1 MTTLAAFALSA
12 LPKLT
17 FAEAIPVSEA
27 VKSKINPKN
36 KLGFGFMRLPLKDPN
51 DQTSIDYAT
60 LNKMVDT
67 FLERGF
73 SYFDTAW
80 MYMGYES
87 EIALRESLVKRH
99 PRDKFTVASKLPVG
113 YLKSKENQEEI
124 FNKQLEKT
132 GLDYFDYYL
141 VHNVNANTIGNVRK
155 YDSFKF
161 IADKKKEGKIKHIG
175 FSFHDTPELLEEV
188 LKEHPEV
195 EFVQLQI
202 NYVDWDNASIQSRKC
217 YEIAQKYNK
226 PVIVMEPVKG
236 GSLAVV
242 PPAVEKV
249 FKDAEPDMSVASWA
263 VRYAASLDGVMM
275 VLSGMSNMEQLED
288 NTSYMQK
295 SIEDGKWN
303 FGDPAVDYVTDAA
316 YVNYSEGYQSLLSYG
331 IDESSD
337 PVLSPL
343 TLGEGKCIAFN
354 VFVPFDITNPDT
366 QNASSTNPTIH
377 FQFDKT
383 VTGYTVADAT
393 LANGDPVTDDA
404 DLNYIASAETKL
416 DYTLPTVQ
424 EGYLFANISKLYK
437 ESTGST
443 ELVMQPGKIYN
454 MDVVISPVNMTVDL
468 DNPETYNVVVTIEV
482 VDFTAENIYPGLD

>member
-1 MTTLAAFALSA
+1 MNRREFLMSSLAMFALSA

-17 FAEAIPVSEA
+17 FAETIPVSDA
-27 VKSKINPKN
+27 VKAQINPKN
-36 KLGFGFMRLPLKDPN
+36 KLGFGFMRLPLKDKSN
-51 DQTSIDYAT
+51 QTDIDYDT

-73 SYFDTAW
+73 TYFDTAW

-87 EIALRESLVKRH
+87 EIAIREALVKRH

-113 YLKSKENQEEI
+113 YLKNAAEQEEI

-141 VHNVNANTIGNVRK
+141 VHNVNANTIDNARK

-175 FSFHDTPELLEEV
+175 FSFHDKPELLEEV

-202 NYVDWDNASIQSRKC
+202 NYIDWDNANIQARKC

-236 GSLAVV
+236 GTLALV

-275 VLSGMSNMEQLED
+275 VLSGMSDMQQLED
-288 NTSYMQK
+288 NTGYMQNFK
-295 SIEDGKWN
+295 PLDDKEKQVVENAVKTLHASVSIPCTACKYCVEFCPMKIAIPDCFALYNAEKQERTDKPFTAQRVYYANLIKEHGK
-303 FGDPAVDYVTDAA
+303 
-316 YVNYSEGYQSLLSYG
+316 
-331 IDESSD
+331 
-337 PVLSPL
+337 
-343 TLGEGKCIAFN
+343 
-354 VFVPFDITNPDT
+354 
-366 QNASSTNPTIH
+366 ASSCISCKMCEKHCPQHI
-377 FQFDKT
+377 
-383 VTGYTVADAT
+383 
-393 LANGDPVTDDA
+393 
-404 DLNYIASAETKL
+404 E
-416 DYTLPTVQ
+416 
-424 EGYLFANISKLYK
+424 ISKWMK
-437 ESTGST
+437 EVAKTFES
-443 ELVMQPGKIYN
+443 
-454 MDVVISPVNMTVDL
+454 
-468 DNPETYNVVVTIEV
+468 
-482 VDFTAENIYPGLD
+482 